1 MGMGGAGAEV
11 GEEKG
16 RGRKGFAGFLERE
29 KMERGRNGTFGLFR
43 EIRWFILGSV
53 YLFKNSVSK
62 KC

>member
-16 RGRKGFAGFLERE
+16 RGRKGFAGFLD
-29 KMERGRNGTFGLFR
+29 RGRNGTFGLFR